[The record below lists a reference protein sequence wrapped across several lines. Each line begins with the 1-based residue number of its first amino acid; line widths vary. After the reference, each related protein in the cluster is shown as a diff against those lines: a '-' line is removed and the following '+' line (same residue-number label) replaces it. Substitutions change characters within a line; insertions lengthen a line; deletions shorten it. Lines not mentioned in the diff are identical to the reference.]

1 MTAPAPAGRTREAG
15 TGAVARDAE
24 PTDAARGAGADAV
37 GPLARL
43 DRVSVR
49 YAGTGT
55 WVPQGVTLDLPAGT
69 TTLLLGPSGCGKS
82 TVTLT
87 LNGLVPHSV
96 PSDYRG
102 SVLVGGQEVA
112 DADIAHLARTVAMV
126 MQDPDSQV
134 VTTRVLDEVCYA
146 LENLRVPAD
155 RIEPR
160 AMSALE
166 AVGMARFARTNP
178 WELSGGQRQRV
189 VLAAALAVEPA
200 LLVLDEPTANLDPAG
215 SADFYALLPV
225 LKERGT
231 AVLVVEHDLD
241 ELIGAIDHVIALD
254 ADGATIAVGP
264 PDEVFGAHGRA
275 LAEAGIRLPTAVRLH
290 QRLAARGLLGG
301 APGEEDGGAPR
312 VPLTLDDA
320 ARELAAS
327 RLGQGSAAP
336 PDRGAGKGPDE
347 DGSAAAGPRR
357 DEPGAAGARS
367 CGPDAADSPGEGA
380 RDRGAEPVLVV
391 RGLRVPRGR
400 GRRRHEVLHDVS
412 LTVERGRILAVVGV
426 NGSGKST
433 LLRALA
439 GLERW
444 TAGEVSVAGRRRR
457 PGRTGRAVTLVMQN
471 PEHQFL
477 ERTVRDELAH
487 GMRLEGD
494 EEAAVERAVA
504 GMLTRFD
511 LVDRAGANPFLL
523 SGGQQ
528 RRLSVASV
536 LGEHREAICLDEPTF
551 GQDRRSAEALMARLH
566 DVAADGAGLVIA
578 THDMELAA
586 EHADRVL
593 VLAAGRVLAEG
604 PAREVLADAPLLERA
619 GLRPPALVALTR
631 AAAAL
636 RATVPA
642 CASWREIV

>member
-1 MTAPAPAGRTREAG
+1 MTAPAPAGR
-15 TGAVARDAE
+15 
-24 PTDAARGAGADAV
+24 ARGAGVDAV

-102 SVLVGGQEVA
+102 SVLVAGQEVA
-112 DADIAHLARTVAMV
+112 DADIAHLAGTVAMV

-166 AVGMARFARTNP
+166 AVGMGRFARASP

-275 LAEAGIRLPTAVRLH
+275 LAAAGIRLPTAVRLH
-290 QRLAARGLLGG
+290 QRLAARGLLDRAPLQGDG
-301 APGEEDGGAPR
+301 APC

-327 RLGQGSAAP
+327 RLGERSAAS
-336 PDRGAGKGPDE
+336 PDQGAGEWPDG

-357 DEPGAAGARS
+357 DEPGAVGARN
-367 CGPDAADSPGEGA
+367 CGPDAADCPEEGA
-380 RDRGAEPVLVV
+380 RDRGAQPVLVV

-504 GMLTRFD
+504 GMLARFD

-636 RATVPA
+636 RATVPS
-642 CASWREIV
+642 CASWKELV

>member
-1 MTAPAPAGRTREAG
+1 MTAPAPAGR
-15 TGAVARDAE
+15 
-24 PTDAARGAGADAV
+24 ARGAGADAV

-55 WVPQGVTLDLPAGT
+55 WVPQGVTLDLSAGT

-166 AVGMARFARTNP
+166 AVGMGRFARASP

-290 QRLAARGLLGG
+290 QRLAARGLLEG
-301 APGEEDGGAPR
+301 APGEEDDGAPR

-327 RLGQGSAAP
+327 RLGENDGDSS
-336 PDRGAGKGPDE
+336 DRLAGRGP
-347 DGSAAAGPRR
+347 GR
-357 DEPGAAGARS
+357 
-367 CGPDAADSPGEGA
+367 ADSPGEGA
-380 RDRGAEPVLVV
+380 RDRGAQPVLVV

-494 EEAAVERAVA
+494 EEAAVERAVV

-566 DVAADGAGLVIA
+566 DVAADGAGLIIA

-636 RATVPA
+636 RATVPS
-642 CASWREIV
+642 CASWKELV

>member
-1 MTAPAPAGRTREAG
+1 MTEPAPAGRARGAG
-15 TGAVARDAE
+15 A
-24 PTDAARGAGADAV
+24 DAAVEGAGADAV

-102 SVLVGGQEVA
+102 SVLVAGQEVA
-112 DADIAHLARTVAMV
+112 DADIAHLAGTVAMV

-166 AVGMARFARTNP
+166 AVGMGRFARASP

-290 QRLAARGLLGG
+290 QRLAARGLLEG
-301 APGEEDGGAPR
+301 APLQGASAPR

-327 RLGQGSAAP
+327 RLGERSAAP
-336 PDRGAGKGPDE
+336 PDQGAGEGPDG

-357 DEPGAAGARS
+357 DEPGAVGARNR
-367 CGPDAADSPGEGA
+367 GPDVADSPGEGA
-380 RDRGAEPVLVV
+380 RDGGAGPVLVA
-391 RGLRVPRGR
+391 RGLRAARGR

-412 LTVERGRILAVVGV
+412 LTVERGQILAVVGV

-504 GMLTRFD
+504 GMLARFD

-636 RATVPA
+636 RATVPS
-642 CASWREIV
+642 CASWKELV

>member
-1 MTAPAPAGRTREAG
+1 MTEPAPAER
-15 TGAVARDAE
+15 
-24 PTDAARGAGADAV
+24 ARGAGADAAV
-37 GPLARL
+37 EGAGADAVEPLARL

-102 SVLVGGQEVA
+102 SVLVAGQEVA
-112 DADIAHLARTVAMV
+112 DADIAHLAGTVAMV

-166 AVGMARFARTNP
+166 AVGMGRFARASP

-275 LAEAGIRLPTAVRLH
+275 LAAAGIRLPTAVRLH
-290 QRLAARGLLGG
+290 QRLAARGLLEG
-301 APGEEDGGAPR
+301 APLQGAGAPR

-327 RLGQGSAAP
+327 RLGERSAAP
-336 PDRGAGKGPDE
+336 PDQGAGEGPDG

-357 DEPGAAGARS
+357 DEPGAVGARNR
-367 CGPDAADSPGEGA
+367 GPDVADFPGEGA
-380 RDRGAEPVLVV
+380 RDGGAGPVLVA
-391 RGLRVPRGR
+391 RGLRAARGR

-412 LTVERGRILAVVGV
+412 LTVERGQILAVVGV

-504 GMLTRFD
+504 GMLARFD

-636 RATVPA
+636 RATVPS
-642 CASWREIV
+642 CASWKELV

>member
-1 MTAPAPAGRTREAG
+1 MTAPAPAGR
-15 TGAVARDAE
+15 
-24 PTDAARGAGADAV
+24 ARGAGADAV
-37 GPLARL
+37 EPLARL

-102 SVLVGGQEVA
+102 SVLVAGQEVA
-112 DADIAHLARTVAMV
+112 DADIAHLAGTVAMV

-134 VTTRVLDEVCYA
+134 VTMRVLDEVCYA

-166 AVGMARFARTNP
+166 AVGMGRFARASP

-290 QRLAARGLLGG
+290 QRLAARGLLDR
-301 APGEEDGGAPR
+301 APLQGDGAPR

-327 RLGQGSAAP
+327 RLGERSAAP
-336 PDRGAGKGPDE
+336 PDQGAGEWPDG

-357 DEPGAAGARS
+357 DEPGAAGPRNR
-367 CGPDAADSPGEGA
+367 GPDAADSPGEGA
-380 RDRGAEPVLVV
+380 RDRGAQPVLVV

-504 GMLTRFD
+504 GMLARFD

-642 CASWREIV
+642 CASWKELV

>member
-1 MTAPAPAGRTREAG
+1 MTAPAPAGR
-15 TGAVARDAE
+15 
-24 PTDAARGAGADAV
+24 ARGAGVDAV

-69 TTLLLGPSGCGKS
+69 MTLLLGPSGCGKS

-102 SVLVGGQEVA
+102 SVLVAGQEVA
-112 DADIAHLARTVAMV
+112 DADIAHLASTVAMV

-166 AVGMARFARTNP
+166 AVGMGRFARASP

-264 PDEVFGAHGRA
+264 PDEVFGAHGQA
-275 LAEAGIRLPTAVRLH
+275 LAAAGIRLPTAVRLH
-290 QRLAARGLLGG
+290 QRLAARGLLDRAPLQGDG
-301 APGEEDGGAPR
+301 APC

-327 RLGQGSAAP
+327 RLGERSAAS
-336 PDRGAGKGPDE
+336 PDQGAGEWPDG

-357 DEPGAAGARS
+357 DEPGAVGARN
-367 CGPDAADSPGEGA
+367 CGPDAADCPEEGA

-391 RGLRVPRGR
+391 RGLRAARGR

-412 LTVERGRILAVVGV
+412 LTVERGQILAVVGV

-504 GMLTRFD
+504 GMLARFD

-636 RATVPA
+636 RATVPS
-642 CASWREIV
+642 CASWKELV

>member
-1 MTAPAPAGRTREAG
+1 MTEPAPVER
-15 TGAVARDAE
+15 
-24 PTDAARGAGADAV
+24 ARGAGADATVEGAGTDAV

-112 DADIAHLARTVAMV
+112 DADIAHLAGTVAMV

-166 AVGMARFARTNP
+166 AVGMGRFARASP

-275 LAEAGIRLPTAVRLH
+275 LAAAGIRLPTAVRLH
-290 QRLAARGLLGG
+290 QRLAARGLLEG
-301 APGEEDGGAPR
+301 APLQGAGAPR

-327 RLGQGSAAP
+327 RLGERSAAP
-336 PDRGAGKGPDE
+336 PDQGAGEGPDG

-357 DEPGAAGARS
+357 DEPGAVGARNR
-367 CGPDAADSPGEGA
+367 GPDVADFPGEGA
-380 RDRGAEPVLVV
+380 RDGGAGPVLVA
-391 RGLRVPRGR
+391 RGLRAARGR

-412 LTVERGRILAVVGV
+412 LTVERGQILAVVGV

-504 GMLTRFD
+504 GMLARFD

-636 RATVPA
+636 RATVPS
-642 CASWREIV
+642 CASWKELV

>member
-1 MTAPAPAGRTREAG
+1 MTAPAPAGR
-15 TGAVARDAE
+15 
-24 PTDAARGAGADAV
+24 ARGAGADAV
-37 GPLARL
+37 EPLARL

-112 DADIAHLARTVAMV
+112 DADIAHLAGTVAMV

-134 VTTRVLDEVCYA
+134 VTMRVLDEVCYA

-166 AVGMARFARTNP
+166 AVGMGRFARASP

-275 LAEAGIRLPTAVRLH
+275 LAAAGIRLPTAVRLH
-290 QRLAARGLLGG
+290 QHLAARGLLEG
-301 APGEEDGGAPR
+301 APC

-327 RLGQGSAAP
+327 RLGERSAAP
-336 PDRGAGKGPDE
+336 PDQGAGEWPDGG
-347 DGSAAAGPRR
+347 GSAAAGPRR
-357 DEPGAAGARS
+357 DEPGAAGAHS

-380 RDRGAEPVLVV
+380 RDRGAQPVLVV

-426 NGSGKST
+426 NSSVAPRRRRIRLPAGGRC
-433 LLRALA
+433 LRAL
-439 GLERW
+439 
-444 TAGEVSVAGRRRR
+444 S
-457 PGRTGRAVTLVMQN
+457 
-471 PEHQFL
+471 
-477 ERTVRDELAH
+477 
-487 GMRLEGD
+487 
-494 EEAAVERAVA
+494 
-504 GMLTRFD
+504 
-511 LVDRAGANPFLL
+511 
-523 SGGQQ
+523 
-528 RRLSVASV
+528 
-536 LGEHREAICLDEPTF
+536 
-551 GQDRRSAEALMARLH
+551 
-566 DVAADGAGLVIA
+566 
-578 THDMELAA
+578 
-586 EHADRVL
+586 
-593 VLAAGRVLAEG
+593 
-604 PAREVLADAPLLERA
+604 
-619 GLRPPALVALTR
+619 
-631 AAAAL
+631 
-636 RATVPA
+636 
-642 CASWREIV
+642 

>member
-1 MTAPAPAGRTREAG
+1 M
-15 TGAVARDAE
+15 
-24 PTDAARGAGADAV
+24 
-37 GPLARL
+37 
-43 DRVSVR
+43 R

-55 WVPQGVTLDLPAGT
+55 WVPQGVTLDLPTGT

-102 SVLVGGQEVA
+102 SVLVAGQEVA
-112 DADIAHLARTVAMV
+112 DADIAHLAGTVAMV

-146 LENLRVPAD
+146 LENLRVPAE

-166 AVGMARFARTNP
+166 AVGMGRFARASP

-241 ELIGAIDHVIALD
+241 DLIGAIDHVIALD

-290 QRLAARGLLGG
+290 QRLAARGLLEG
-301 APGEEDGGAPR
+301 APLQGAGAPR

-327 RLGQGSAAP
+327 RLGERSAAP
-336 PDRGAGKGPDE
+336 PDQGAGEWPDGG
-347 DGSAAAGPRR
+347 GSAAAGPRR
-357 DEPGAAGARS
+357 DEPGAAGARNR
-367 CGPDAADSPGEGA
+367 GPDAADSPGEGA
-380 RDRGAEPVLVV
+380 RDRGAQPVLVV
-391 RGLRVPRGR
+391 RGLRAARGR

-412 LTVERGRILAVVGV
+412 LTVERGQILAVVGV

-504 GMLTRFD
+504 GMLARFD

-636 RATVPA
+636 RATVPS
-642 CASWREIV
+642 CASWKELV

>member
-160 AMSALE
+160 AMGALE

-275 LAEAGIRLPTAVRLH
+275 LAAAGIRLPTAVRLH

-336 PDRGAGKGPDE
+336 PDRGAGKGPD
-347 DGSAAAGPRR
+347 
-357 DEPGAAGARS
+357 
-367 CGPDAADSPGEGA
+367 AADSPGEGA
-380 RDRGAEPVLVV
+380 RDRGAEPVLVA

-494 EEAAVERAVA
+494 EEGAVERAVA
-504 GMLTRFD
+504 GMLARFD

-642 CASWREIV
+642 CASWKELV

>member
-1 MTAPAPAGRTREAG
+1 MTAPAPAGRTP
-15 TGAVARDAE
+15 AE
-24 PTDAARGAGADAV
+24 TARGAGAGAV

-102 SVLVGGQEVA
+102 SVLVAGREVA
-112 DADIAHLARTVAMV
+112 DADIAHLAGTVAMV

-134 VTTRVLDEVCYA
+134 VTTRILDEVCYA
-146 LENLRVPAD
+146 LENLRAPAD

-166 AVGMARFARTNP
+166 AVGMGRFARASP

-225 LKERGT
+225 LKGRGT

-241 ELIGAIDHVIALD
+241 GLIGDIDRVIALD

-275 LAEAGIRLPTAVRLH
+275 LAAAGIRLPTAVRLH
-290 QRLAARGLLGG
+290 QRLAARGLLDR
-301 APGEEDGGAPR
+301 APLAGDGAPR

-327 RLGQGSAAP
+327 RLGERSAAP
-336 PDRGAGKGPDE
+336 PDRGAGEGT
-347 DGSAAAGPRR
+347 
-357 DEPGAAGARS
+357 
-367 CGPDAADSPGEGA
+367 DAADCPGEGA
-380 RDRGAEPVLVV
+380 RDRGAGPVLVV

-412 LTVERGRILAVVGV
+412 LTVERGQILAVVGV

-504 GMLTRFD
+504 GMLARFD

-604 PAREVLADAPLLERA
+604 PAGEVLADAPLLERA
-619 GLRPPALVALTR
+619 GLRPPALVELTR

-642 CASWREIV
+642 CVSWKELL

>member
-1 MTAPAPAGRTREAG
+1 MTEPAPAGR
-15 TGAVARDAE
+15 
-24 PTDAARGAGADAV
+24 ARGAGADATVEGAGTDAV

-102 SVLVGGQEVA
+102 SVLVAGQEVA
-112 DADIAHLARTVAMV
+112 DADIAHLAGTVAMV

-166 AVGMARFARTNP
+166 AVGMGRFARASP

-290 QRLAARGLLGG
+290 QRLAARGLLDRAPLQGAG
-301 APGEEDGGAPR
+301 APC

-327 RLGQGSAAP
+327 RLGEHSAAP
-336 PDRGAGKGPDE
+336 PDQGAGEGPDG

-357 DEPGAAGARS
+357 DEPGAVGARN

-380 RDRGAEPVLVV
+380 RDRGAQPVLVV
-391 RGLRVPRGR
+391 RGLRAARGR

-412 LTVERGRILAVVGV
+412 LTVERGQILAVVGV

-504 GMLTRFD
+504 GMLARFD

-636 RATVPA
+636 RATVPS
-642 CASWREIV
+642 CASWKELV

>member
-1 MTAPAPAGRTREAG
+1 MTAPAPVGR
-15 TGAVARDAE
+15 
-24 PTDAARGAGADAV
+24 ARGAGADAV

-102 SVLVGGQEVA
+102 SVLVAGQEVA
-112 DADIAHLARTVAMV
+112 DADIAHLAGTVAMV

-166 AVGMARFARTNP
+166 AVGMGRFARASP

-275 LAEAGIRLPTAVRLH
+275 LAAAGIRLPTAVRLH
-290 QRLAARGLLGG
+290 QRLAARGLLEG
-301 APGEEDGGAPR
+301 APGEEDDGAPR

-327 RLGQGSAAP
+327 RLGENDGDSS
-336 PDRGAGKGPDE
+336 DRLAGRGP
-347 DGSAAAGPRR
+347 GR
-357 DEPGAAGARS
+357 
-367 CGPDAADSPGEGA
+367 ADSPGEGA
-380 RDRGAEPVLVV
+380 RDRGAQPVLVV

-494 EEAAVERAVA
+494 EEAAVERAVV

-566 DVAADGAGLVIA
+566 DVAADGAGLIIA

-642 CASWREIV
+642 CASWKELV

>member
-1 MTAPAPAGRTREAG
+1 M
-15 TGAVARDAE
+15 
-24 PTDAARGAGADAV
+24 
-37 GPLARL
+37 
-43 DRVSVR
+43 
-49 YAGTGT
+49 
-55 WVPQGVTLDLPAGT
+55 
-69 TTLLLGPSGCGKS
+69 
-82 TVTLT
+82 
-87 LNGLVPHSV
+87 
-96 PSDYRG
+96 
-102 SVLVGGQEVA
+102 
-112 DADIAHLARTVAMV
+112 
-126 MQDPDSQV
+126 
-134 VTTRVLDEVCYA
+134 
-146 LENLRVPAD
+146 
-155 RIEPR
+155 
-160 AMSALE
+160 
-166 AVGMARFARTNP
+166 
-178 WELSGGQRQRV
+178 
-189 VLAAALAVEPA
+189 
-200 LLVLDEPTANLDPAG
+200 
-215 SADFYALLPV
+215 
-225 LKERGT
+225 
-231 AVLVVEHDLD
+231 
-241 ELIGAIDHVIALD
+241 
-254 ADGATIAVGP
+254 
-264 PDEVFGAHGRA
+264 
-275 LAEAGIRLPTAVRLH
+275 
-290 QRLAARGLLGG
+290 
-301 APGEEDGGAPR
+301 
-312 VPLTLDDA
+312 
-320 ARELAAS
+320 
-327 RLGQGSAAP
+327 
-336 PDRGAGKGPDE
+336 
-347 DGSAAAGPRR
+347 
-357 DEPGAAGARS
+357 GARS

-380 RDRGAEPVLVV
+380 RDRGAEPVLVA
-391 RGLRVPRGR
+391 RGLRVARGR

-504 GMLTRFD
+504 GMLARFD

-578 THDMELAA
+578 THDMELAS

-604 PAREVLADAPLLERA
+604 PAREVLADTPLLERA

-642 CASWREIV
+642 CASWKELV

>member
-1 MTAPAPAGRTREAG
+1 MTEPAPAGR
-15 TGAVARDAE
+15 
-24 PTDAARGAGADAV
+24 ARGAGADAAV
-37 GPLARL
+37 GDAGADAVEPLARL

-102 SVLVGGQEVA
+102 SVLVAGQEVA
-112 DADIAHLARTVAMV
+112 DADIAHLAGTVAMV

-146 LENLRVPAD
+146 LENLRVQAD

-166 AVGMARFARTNP
+166 AVGMGRFARASP

-290 QRLAARGLLGG
+290 QRLAARGLLEG
-301 APGEEDGGAPR
+301 APLQGDGAPR

-327 RLGQGSAAP
+327 RLGERSAAP
-336 PDRGAGKGPDE
+336 PDQGAGEGPDG

-357 DEPGAAGARS
+357 DEPGAVGARN
-367 CGPDAADSPGEGA
+367 CGPDAADSPEEGA
-380 RDRGAEPVLVV
+380 RDRGAQPVLVV
-391 RGLRVPRGR
+391 RGLRAARGR

-412 LTVERGRILAVVGV
+412 LTVERGQILAVVGV

-504 GMLTRFD
+504 GMLARFD

-636 RATVPA
+636 RATVPS
-642 CASWREIV
+642 CASWKELV

>member
-15 TGAVARDAE
+15 TGAVE
-24 PTDAARGAGADAV
+24 
-37 GPLARL
+37 PLARL

-102 SVLVGGQEVA
+102 SVLVAGQEVA
-112 DADIAHLARTVAMV
+112 DADIAHLAGTVAMV

-134 VTTRVLDEVCYA
+134 VTMRVLDEVCYA

-166 AVGMARFARTNP
+166 AVGMGRFARASP

-275 LAEAGIRLPTAVRLH
+275 LAAAGIRLPTAVRLH
-290 QRLAARGLLGG
+290 QRLAARGLLEG
-301 APGEEDGGAPR
+301 APLQGAGAPR

-327 RLGQGSAAP
+327 RLGERSAAS
-336 PDRGAGKGPDE
+336 PDQGAGEWPDGG
-347 DGSAAAGPRR
+347 GSAAAGPRR
-357 DEPGAAGARS
+357 DEPGAVGARNR
-367 CGPDAADSPGEGA
+367 GPDAADSPGEGA
-380 RDRGAEPVLVV
+380 RDRGAQPVLVV

-412 LTVERGRILAVVGV
+412 LTVERGQILAVVGV

-457 PGRTGRAVTLVMQN
+457 PDRTGRAVTLVMQN

-504 GMLTRFD
+504 GMLARFD

-642 CASWREIV
+642 CASWKELV

>member
-1 MTAPAPAGRTREAG
+1 MTAPAPAGR
-15 TGAVARDAE
+15 
-24 PTDAARGAGADAV
+24 ARGAGADAAV
-37 GPLARL
+37 GDAVEPLARL

-55 WVPQGVTLDLPAGT
+55 WVPQGVTLDLPTGT

-102 SVLVGGQEVA
+102 SVLVAGQEVA
-112 DADIAHLARTVAMV
+112 DADIAHLAGTVAMV

-146 LENLRVPAD
+146 LENLRVPAE

-166 AVGMARFARTNP
+166 AVGMGRFARASP

-241 ELIGAIDHVIALD
+241 DLIGAIDHVIALD

-290 QRLAARGLLGG
+290 QRLAARGLLEG
-301 APGEEDGGAPR
+301 APLQGAGAPR

-327 RLGQGSAAP
+327 RLGERSAAP
-336 PDRGAGKGPDE
+336 PDQGAGEWPDGG
-347 DGSAAAGPRR
+347 GSAAAGPRR
-357 DEPGAAGARS
+357 DEPGAAGARNR
-367 CGPDAADSPGEGA
+367 GPDAADSPGEGA
-380 RDRGAEPVLVV
+380 RDRGAQPVLVV
-391 RGLRVPRGR
+391 RGLRAARGR

-412 LTVERGRILAVVGV
+412 LTVERGQILAVVGV

-504 GMLTRFD
+504 GMLARFD

-636 RATVPA
+636 RATVPS
-642 CASWREIV
+642 CASWKELV

>member
-1 MTAPAPAGRTREAG
+1 MTAPAPAGRAPAG
-15 TGAVARDAE
+15 T
-24 PTDAARGAGADAV
+24 ARGAGAGAV

-49 YAGTGT
+49 YAGTRE

-102 SVLVGGQEVA
+102 SVLVAGREVA
-112 DADIAHLARTVAMV
+112 DADIAHLAGTVAMV

-166 AVGMARFARTNP
+166 AVGMGRFARASP

-225 LKERGT
+225 LKGRGT

-241 ELIGAIDHVIALD
+241 GLIGAIDRVIALD

-264 PDEVFGAHGRA
+264 PDEVFGVHGRA
-275 LAEAGIRLPTAVRLH
+275 LAAAGVRLPTAVRLH
-290 QRLAARGLLGG
+290 QCLAARGLLDR
-301 APGEEDGGAPR
+301 APLAGDGAPR

-327 RLGQGSAAP
+327 RLGERSAAP
-336 PDRGAGKGPDE
+336 PDRGAGE
-347 DGSAAAGPRR
+347 
-357 DEPGAAGARS
+357 
-367 CGPDAADSPGEGA
+367 GPDAADCPGEGA
-380 RDRGAEPVLVV
+380 RDRGAGPVLVV

-412 LTVERGRILAVVGV
+412 LTVERGQILAVVGV

-504 GMLTRFD
+504 GMLARFD

-604 PAREVLADAPLLERA
+604 PAGEVLADAPLLERA
-619 GLRPPALVALTR
+619 GLRPPALVELTR

-642 CASWREIV
+642 CVSWKELL

>member
-1 MTAPAPAGRTREAG
+1 MTAPAPAGRTRGAG

-24 PTDAARGAGADAV
+24 PTDATREAGTGAV

-102 SVLVGGQEVA
+102 SVLVAGQEVA
-112 DADIAHLARTVAMV
+112 DADIAHLAGTVAMV

-166 AVGMARFARTNP
+166 AVGMGRFARASP

-264 PDEVFGAHGRA
+264 PNEVFGAHGRA
-275 LAEAGIRLPTAVRLH
+275 LAAAGIRLPTAVRLH
-290 QRLAARGLLGG
+290 QRLAARGLLEG
-301 APGEEDGGAPR
+301 APGEEDDGAPR

-327 RLGQGSAAP
+327 RLGENDGDSS
-336 PDRGAGKGPDE
+336 DRLAGRGP
-347 DGSAAAGPRR
+347 GR
-357 DEPGAAGARS
+357 
-367 CGPDAADSPGEGA
+367 ADSPGEGA
-380 RDRGAEPVLVV
+380 RDRGAQPVLVV

-504 GMLTRFD
+504 GMLARFD

-604 PAREVLADAPLLERA
+604 PAREVLTDAPLLERA
-619 GLRPPALVALTR
+619 GLRPPALVVLTR

-642 CASWREIV
+642 CASWKELV

>member
-1 MTAPAPAGRTREAG
+1 MTAPAPAGR
-15 TGAVARDAE
+15 
-24 PTDAARGAGADAV
+24 ARGAGADAV
-37 GPLARL
+37 EPLARL

-102 SVLVGGQEVA
+102 SVLVAGQEVA
-112 DADIAHLARTVAMV
+112 DADIAHLAGTVAMV

-134 VTTRVLDEVCYA
+134 VTMRVLDEVCYA

-166 AVGMARFARTNP
+166 AVGMGRFARASP

-290 QRLAARGLLGG
+290 QRLAARGLLDRAPLQG
-301 APGEEDGGAPR
+301 AGAPR

-327 RLGQGSAAP
+327 RLGERSAAP
-336 PDRGAGKGPDE
+336 PDQGASEWPDGG
-347 DGSAAAGPRR
+347 GSAAAGPRR

-367 CGPDAADSPGEGA
+367 RGPDAVDSPGEGA
-380 RDRGAEPVLVV
+380 RDRGAQPVLVV

-457 PGRTGRAVTLVMQN
+457 PGRTGRTVTLVMQN

-504 GMLTRFD
+504 GMLARFD

-642 CASWREIV
+642 CASWKELV

>member
-1 MTAPAPAGRTREAG
+1 MTEPAPAGR
-15 TGAVARDAE
+15 
-24 PTDAARGAGADAV
+24 ARGAGADAAV
-37 GPLARL
+37 GDAGADAVEPLARL

-102 SVLVGGQEVA
+102 SVLVAGQEVA
-112 DADIAHLARTVAMV
+112 DADIAHLAGTVAMV

-146 LENLRVPAD
+146 LENLRVQAD

-166 AVGMARFARTNP
+166 AVGMGRFARASP

-290 QRLAARGLLGG
+290 QRLAARGLLEG
-301 APGEEDGGAPR
+301 APLQGAGAPR

-327 RLGQGSAAP
+327 RLGERSAAP
-336 PDRGAGKGPDE
+336 PDQGAGEGPDG

-357 DEPGAAGARS
+357 DEPGAVGARNR
-367 CGPDAADSPGEGA
+367 GPDVADFPGEGA
-380 RDRGAEPVLVV
+380 RDGGAGPVLVA
-391 RGLRVPRGR
+391 RGLRAARGR

-412 LTVERGRILAVVGV
+412 LTVERGQILAVVGV

-504 GMLTRFD
+504 GMLARFD

-636 RATVPA
+636 RATVPS
-642 CASWREIV
+642 CASWKELV

>member
-24 PTDAARGAGADAV
+24 PTDATREAGTGAV
-37 GPLARL
+37 EPLARL

-102 SVLVGGQEVA
+102 SVLVAGQEVA
-112 DADIAHLARTVAMV
+112 DADIAHLAGTVAMV

-166 AVGMARFARTNP
+166 AVGMGRFARASP

-275 LAEAGIRLPTAVRLH
+275 LAAAGIRLPTAVRLH
-290 QRLAARGLLGG
+290 QRLAARGLLDRAPLQG
-301 APGEEDGGAPR
+301 AGAPR

-327 RLGQGSAAP
+327 RLGERSAAP
-336 PDRGAGKGPDE
+336 PDQGAGEWPDGG
-347 DGSAAAGPRR
+347 GSAAAGPRR

-367 CGPDAADSPGEGA
+367 RGPDAVDSPGEGA
-380 RDRGAEPVLVV
+380 RDRGAQPVLVV

-504 GMLTRFD
+504 GMLARFD

-642 CASWREIV
+642 CASWKELV

>member
-1 MTAPAPAGRTREAG
+1 MTAPAPAER
-15 TGAVARDAE
+15 
-24 PTDAARGAGADAV
+24 ARGAGADAV

-102 SVLVGGQEVA
+102 SVLVAGQEAA
-112 DADIAHLARTVAMV
+112 DADIAHLAGTVAMV

-166 AVGMARFARTNP
+166 AVGMGRFARANP

-275 LAEAGIRLPTAVRLH
+275 LAAAGIRLPTAVRLH
-290 QRLAARGLLGG
+290 QRLAARGLLDRAPLQGDG
-301 APGEEDGGAPR
+301 APP

-327 RLGQGSAAP
+327 RLGERSAAS
-336 PDRGAGKGPDE
+336 PDQGAGEWPDG

-357 DEPGAAGARS
+357 DEPGAVGARS
-367 CGPDAADSPGEGA
+367 SGPDAEDCPGEGA

-391 RGLRVPRGR
+391 RGLRAARGR

-412 LTVERGRILAVVGV
+412 LTVERGQILAVVGV

-444 TAGEVSVAGRRRR
+444 TAGEVSVAGRRRW

-494 EEAAVERAVA
+494 EEAAVERAVT

-636 RATVPA
+636 RATVPS
-642 CASWREIV
+642 CASWKELV

>member
-1 MTAPAPAGRTREAG
+1 MTAPAPAGR
-15 TGAVARDAE
+15 
-24 PTDAARGAGADAV
+24 ARGAGADAV

-102 SVLVGGQEVA
+102 SVLVAGQEVA
-112 DADIAHLARTVAMV
+112 DADIAHLAGTVAMV

-166 AVGMARFARTNP
+166 AVGMGRFARASP

-275 LAEAGIRLPTAVRLH
+275 LAAAGIRLPTAVRLH
-290 QRLAARGLLGG
+290 QRLAARGLLEG
-301 APGEEDGGAPR
+301 APGEEDDGAPR

-327 RLGQGSAAP
+327 RLGERSAAP
-336 PDRGAGKGPDE
+336 PNQ
-347 DGSAAAGPRR
+347 
-357 DEPGAAGARS
+357 
-367 CGPDAADSPGEGA
+367 DAS
-380 RDRGAEPVLVV
+380 
-391 RGLRVPRGR
+391 
-400 GRRRHEVLHDVS
+400 
-412 LTVERGRILAVVGV
+412 
-426 NGSGKST
+426 K
-433 LLRALA
+433 
-439 GLERW
+439 
-444 TAGEVSVAGRRRR
+444 
-457 PGRTGRAVTLVMQN
+457 
-471 PEHQFL
+471 
-477 ERTVRDELAH
+477 
-487 GMRLEGD
+487 
-494 EEAAVERAVA
+494 
-504 GMLTRFD
+504 
-511 LVDRAGANPFLL
+511 
-523 SGGQQ
+523 
-528 RRLSVASV
+528 
-536 LGEHREAICLDEPTF
+536 
-551 GQDRRSAEALMARLH
+551 
-566 DVAADGAGLVIA
+566 
-578 THDMELAA
+578 
-586 EHADRVL
+586 
-593 VLAAGRVLAEG
+593 
-604 PAREVLADAPLLERA
+604 
-619 GLRPPALVALTR
+619 
-631 AAAAL
+631 
-636 RATVPA
+636 
-642 CASWREIV
+642 

>member
-1 MTAPAPAGRTREAG
+1 MTAPAPAGR
-15 TGAVARDAE
+15 
-24 PTDAARGAGADAV
+24 ARGAGADAV
-37 GPLARL
+37 GPLAHL

-112 DADIAHLARTVAMV
+112 DADIAHLAGTVAMV

-160 AMSALE
+160 AMGALE

-215 SADFYALLPV
+215 SADFYALLPA

-290 QRLAARGLLGG
+290 QRLAARGLLEG
-301 APGEEDGGAPR
+301 APGEEDDGAPR

-327 RLGQGSAAP
+327 RLGENDGDSS
-336 PDRGAGKGPDE
+336 DRLAGRGP
-347 DGSAAAGPRR
+347 GR
-357 DEPGAAGARS
+357 
-367 CGPDAADSPGEGA
+367 ADSPGEGA
-380 RDRGAEPVLVV
+380 RDRGAQPVLVV

-642 CASWREIV
+642 CASWKELV